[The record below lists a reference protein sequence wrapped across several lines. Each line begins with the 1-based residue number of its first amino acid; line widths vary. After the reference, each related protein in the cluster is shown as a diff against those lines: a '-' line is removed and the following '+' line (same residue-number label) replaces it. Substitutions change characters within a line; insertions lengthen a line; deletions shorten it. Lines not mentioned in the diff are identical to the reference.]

1 MNKKIVLIL
10 VTIISILIL
19 SSNVY
24 AYNNGR
30 EVFVRHIEKESGQ
43 IINGLQN
50 ASQEVVGI
58 DGSSSLISNSTAD
71 DASISYSE
79 YYNYNVSDT
88 MKITKTLVMQVDGKK
103 YEYLG
108 YNICTRPDLDAAYEI
123 QEQKKASVRA
133 GTASLDQAYDRN
145 QANTMYQTITSNN
158 NDVTIIDFYY
168 NKIDSDNIKPQ
179 LYCNT
184 SVWTGNEA
192 GIRSNVT
199 YIPAGEM
206 LRPYF
211 ETPRYFVKDLSYEK
225 TIENGKV
232 KYRLNKYVVYR
243 IEEAYLKSSESKH
256 IGESGEIEIT
266 GELVGDGLAS
276 AIKGINNKSSIIVQ
290 NKNKIT
296 DELNYLVNNF
306 NDKESNKFPGR
317 NEIDQSNGDGSS
329 SDDFNAEITIKS
341 NTLNGLRSAKGNV
354 VYKEY
359 NVLDGSYGAS
369 IEYESKNDHFINV
382 YTPVFIEKPQIT
394 TSSNTAIDHTSLNTS
409 TVILADDATFEIKL
423 SCKDAD
429 FMYYNNI
436 SPERKARFVSYYY
449 LIFDFDVIHNGVQYE
464 KGTVIQMTNQAV
476 YNADG
481 ATYFHGQVAPNET
494 LSRDNSEHKI
504 IVFATADNM
513 REDNMKANELL
524 NYVADQEV
532 AIQVTKEKDPSERK
546 FLDDSGNNKSN
557 FLTDIERSKN
567 NLDPYYIN
575 GIKLYGDGY
584 YFAMD
589 SVTVR
594 TVSKLYDFKITDCTD
609 LAFKSAFRDSN
620 TNELQG
626 INYYSGIRR
635 LFVYTNANK
644 EVTTLF
650 DRNNIKIA
658 GTSATTT
665 LPLGPYKHLS
675 SSYISA
681 PKLGYRIAFDVK
693 TTGYYE
699 PTGNDSSSRKIGI
712 KPTYYYISKDGSTIE
727 KDITLYYKDQSGKY
741 KKFVG
746 SNYSIYFKP
755 NNGYRYK
762 SNSSTA
768 NTSYL
773 SNKEEELN
781 IGREE
786 FFLTDNMV
794 TLDDSGYIQSWYGEF
809 KLPNTTV
816 AVKNGDNVDKQLK
829 DGYIAVKFDITC
841 YDQKLGQNIYYNS
854 ENKAASPKT
863 NTTQW
868 DYEGYLGFSNPGQS
882 VNENSSL
889 RIQLEKGIWSINNQ
903 SLYDFVKGTVLL
915 YDIDERAA
923 DDIN

>member
-1 MNKKIVLIL
+1 MNRKVLLIL
-10 VTIISILIL
+10 VSIIATILL
-19 SSNVY
+19 SGNVY
-24 AYNNGR
+24 AYDNGR
-30 EVFVRHIEKESGQ
+30 EVFVRHIDKESGQ
-43 IINGLQN
+43 IIDGLQN
-50 ASQEVVGI
+50 SNQEVVDISGN
-58 DGSSSLISNSTAD
+58 SSLVSNSTAD

-108 YNICTRPDLDAAYEI
+108 YNKCTSPDLYTAYDI
-123 QEQKKASVRA
+123 QEQKKALVRA
-133 GTASLDQAYDRN
+133 GTASLDQPYDRN
-145 QANTMYQTITSNN
+145 QANTTYQTISSNN

-168 NKIDSDNIKPQ
+168 SKKDADNIKPQ

-184 SVWTGNEA
+184 SVWTGNES

-225 TIENGKV
+225 TIEGGKV
-232 KYRLNKYVVYR
+232 KYKLNKFVVYR

-256 IGESGEIEIT
+256 IGDSGQIEIT
-266 GELVGDGLAS
+266 GELVGDGPAS
-276 AIKGINNKSSIIVQ
+276 AIEGINNKSTILVQ
-290 NKNKIT
+290 NKAQLT

-306 NDKESNKFPGR
+306 NNKENNKFPGR
-317 NEIDQSNGDGSS
+317 NEIDQSNGDDSS
-329 SDDFNAEITIKS
+329 SKDFDADLVVKARTY
-341 NTLNGLRSAKGNV
+341 NGLRSAKGNV
-354 VYKEY
+354 VYREY
-359 NVLDGSYGAS
+359 NVLDGNYGAS

-382 YTPVFIEKPQIT
+382 YTPVFLEKPQIT
-394 TSSNTAIDHTSLNTS
+394 TSSNTSIDHTSLNSS

-464 KGTVIQMTNQAV
+464 KGTVIQMTNQAL

-504 IVFATADNM
+504 IVFASADNM
-513 REDNMKANELL
+513 RDNALL

-532 AIQVTKEKDPSERK
+532 AIQIKKEKDPSERK
-546 FLDDSGNNKSN
+546 YLDDSGNNKSN
-557 FLTDIERSKN
+557 FLTDIEHSKN
-567 NLDPYYIN
+567 NTDAQYT
-575 GIKLYGDGY
+575 GWATLYGDGY

-650 DRNNIKIA
+650 DRNNIKIP

-675 SSYISA
+675 STYISA

-712 KPTYYYISKDGSTIE
+712 KPTYYYVSKDGSTIE

-746 SNYSIYFKP
+746 SDYSIYFKP
-755 NNGYRYK
+755 NDGYRYK

-768 NTSYL
+768 DTSYL
-773 SNKEEELN
+773 SSKEEELK
-781 IGREE
+781 IGKEE

-816 AVKNGDNVDKQLK
+816 AVKNGDNVDKHLK
-829 DGYIAVKFDITC
+829 DGYIGVKFEIIC
-841 YDQKLGQNIYYNS
+841 YDQKLGQNIYYDS

-889 RIQLEKGIWSINNQ
+889 RIQLEKGIWSISNQ

-915 YDIDERAA
+915 YDIDARAA